1 MMVKE
6 YGLDI
11 NSRNDK
17 GSTALHWAAYNS
29 SYLTMNYLI
38 ALGADVNKVDC
49 RGVSVLHLAVQASE
63 EEENARA
70 IRLLV
75 RHGADVLI

>member
-1 MMVKE
+1 MLKE
-6 YGLDI
+6 FNLEI

-29 SYLTMNYLI
+29 SYLTITYLI

-49 RGVSVLHLAVQASE
+49 RGVSVLHLAV
-63 EEENARA
+63 
-70 IRLLV
+70 
-75 RHGADVLI
+75 